1 MRVESV
7 VKEWRMLLPNLVLF
21 KDALLLELVSIVDCK
36 ERGQKLVWREKAKI
50 AAHTY
55 LLLRNDFTFYQL

>member
-1 MRVESV
+1 
-7 VKEWRMLLPNLVLF
+7 MLLPNLVLF
-21 KDALLLELVSIVDCK
+21 KDALLFEFVSVVNCTK
-36 ERGQKLVWREKAKI
+36 GGQKLVWREKVKI

>member
-1 MRVESV
+1 MRVKGV

-21 KDALLLELVSIVDCK
+21 KDALLFEFVSVVDCTK
-36 ERGQKLVWREKAKI
+36 GGQKLVWREKVKI

-55 LLLRNDFTFYQL
+55 LLLRNYFTFYQL